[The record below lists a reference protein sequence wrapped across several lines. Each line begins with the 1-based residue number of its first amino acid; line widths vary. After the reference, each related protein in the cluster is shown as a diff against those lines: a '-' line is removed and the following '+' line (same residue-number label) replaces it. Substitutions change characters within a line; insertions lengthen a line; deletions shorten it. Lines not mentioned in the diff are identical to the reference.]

1 MRTQLPVVLTI
12 RDYTLLENAIH
23 GPAEP
28 FPGSKAFISDKLAR
42 ASIVPLTDLPGE
54 VVALRSQVRYRV
66 GSGLPEDRTIVSG
79 PSETVAGLTLLLTS
93 HKGAA
98 LIGARVGQ
106 VVEALRPDGTSET
119 LRIIGVRNAV
129 SAPRPQLALVS
140 SRESSTVPAPVR
152 PFRGGDDDP
161 GPSAA

>member
-28 FPGSKAFISDKLAR
+28 FPGSRAFISDKLAR
-42 ASIVPLTDLPGE
+42 ASIVPLTDLPGD

-119 LRIIGVRNAV
+119 LRIISVRNAV
-129 SAPRPQLALVS
+129 SARPKLSIVS
-140 SRESSTVPAPVR
+140 SRELSPVPASVHA
-152 PFRGGDDDP
+152 FHGGDDDP

>member
-28 FPGSKAFISDKLAR
+28 FPGSRAFISNKLAR
-42 ASIVPLTDLPGE
+42 ASIVPLTDLPGD

-119 LRIIGVRNAV
+119 LRIISVRNAA
-129 SAPRPQLALVS
+129 SARPKLSIVS
-140 SRESSTVPAPVR
+140 SREPSPVPASVR
-152 PFRGGDDDP
+152 AFHGGDDDP